1 MISKTL
7 LAIETSSEICGTAI
21 IKENKILSLNDEHA
35 PRKHSEI
42 LPELTKKVLDN
53 TGLNFNDLDGIA
65 LSIGP
70 GSFTGLR
77 IGLGFSKGIAY
88 AKSLPIIPV
97 PSLLGLAFL
106 LKKNKPKSGILLSH
120 ARKVFFQEFLWSH
133 GVPHIKTRPCVGD
146 IKEYISKLDRGFHF
160 NCSSIIPRDTNMY
173 EVTPSAGSIGLLGS
187 RYFKEWV
194 KKDTYEI
201 VPDYIAPFEVK
212 SNAK

>member
-1 MISKTL
+1 MLSKTL
-7 LAIETSSEICGTAI
+7 LAIETSSEICGAAI
-21 IKENKILSLNDEHA
+21 INENKILSLNDEHA

-53 TGLNFNDLDGIA
+53 TGLSVNELDGIA

-88 AKSLPIIPV
+88 ANSLPIIPV

-120 ARKVFFQEFLWSH
+120 SRKVFFQEFLWSR
-133 GVPHIKTRPCVGD
+133 GFPHIKTRPSVGD
-146 IKEYISKLDRGFHF
+146 IKKYISKLDKGFHY
-160 NCSSIIPRDTNMY
+160 NCHSIIPHDANMY
-173 EVTPSAGSIGLLGS
+173 EVVPSAGSIGLLGS

-194 KKDTYEI
+194 RKDTYEI

>member
-7 LAIETSSEICGTAI
+7 LAIETSSDICGAAI
-21 IKENKILSLNDEHA
+21 IYKNKILSLNDEHA

-53 TGLNFNDLDGIA
+53 TGLKINELDGIA

-77 IGLGFSKGIAY
+77 IGLGFSKGLAY
-88 AKSLPIIPV
+88 ANSLPIIPV

-106 LKKNKPKSGILLSH
+106 LKKTKPKSGILLSH
-120 ARKVFFQEFLWSH
+120 SRKVFFQEFLWSR
-133 GVPHIKTRPCVGD
+133 GVPQIKTRPSVGD
-146 IKEYISKLDRGFHF
+146 IKQYISKLDEGFHY
-160 NCSSIIPRDTNMY
+160 NCHSIIPNDANMY
-173 EVTPSAGSIGLLGS
+173 QAVPSAGSIGLLGS

-194 KKDTYEI
+194 RKDTYEI

>member
-7 LAIETSSEICGTAI
+7 LAIETSSEICGAAI
-21 IKENKILSLNDEHA
+21 INENKILSFNDEHA

-53 TGLNFNDLDGIA
+53 TGLSVNELDGIA

-106 LKKNKPKSGILLSH
+106 LKKNKPKSGIMLSH
-120 ARKVFFQEFLWSH
+120 ARKVFFQEFLWSR
-133 GVPHIKTRPCVGD
+133 GIPYIKARPSVGD
-146 IKEYISKLDRGFHF
+146 INKYLAKLDKGFHY
-160 NCSSIIPRDTNMY
+160 NCHSIIPGDAIMY
-173 EVTPSAGSIGLLGS
+173 KVEPSAGSIGLLGS
-187 RYFKEWV
+187 RYFQEWV
-194 KKDTYEI
+194 RKDTFEI